1 MAVRV
6 VPGPS
11 RIRWALVGFLAVV
24 GLFGCNRQRTQLPN
38 PSGGNPPAADT
49 TAGIDTRLTKS
60 FEEAITENPLPDW
73 IPEATTSTGKSI
85 GKLYTDVQRLWKE
98 IPFTTPD
105 GKPISYRATL
115 ETDLGS
121 LEIAFFPNLAPNHVR
136 NFVALARA
144 GYYDGLVFERIISI
158 NQETDPDVLKGE
170 QLDYIEGGGPLGP
183 IKPAYDSLGYW
194 LKPEIQSQVGHE
206 EGTVGACRGQTL
218 DSAACKFY
226 ITLGKPSASLNGNYT
241 IFGKVVKGIDVA
253 RKIHSQPVVADPTDH
268 GFHIPEKP
276 VVIRKVTIQTREGE
290 NAVPKQDKN

>member
-194 LKPEIQSQVGHE
+194 LSRRYNLKSATKRALSVLAVVRRWTARPASSTSPWANLPHPSTAITPSSGRWLKGLTLLVKYIVNLWWRIQRT
-206 EGTVGACRGQTL
+206 TVSTFPR
-218 DSAACKFY
+218 SRWSF
-226 ITLGKPSASLNGNYT
+226 
-241 IFGKVVKGIDVA
+241 V
-253 RKIHSQPVVADPTDH
+253 R
-268 GFHIPEKP
+268 
-276 VVIRKVTIQTREGE
+276 
-290 NAVPKQDKN
+290 